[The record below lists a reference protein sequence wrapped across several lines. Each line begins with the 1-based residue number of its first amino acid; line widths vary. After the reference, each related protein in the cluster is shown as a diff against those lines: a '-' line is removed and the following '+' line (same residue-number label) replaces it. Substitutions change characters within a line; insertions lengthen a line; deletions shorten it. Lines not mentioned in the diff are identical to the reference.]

1 MRGRS
6 VRSHPGLTPALPA
19 LTRLLRTLCASPC
32 TAADILI
39 TTPLRLVFALKSNLV
54 SLATCEHLVLD
65 EADKL
70 FELNFL
76 EQTDEIL
83 AACGAGSASESG
95 TGSRVVRKGMFS
107 ATMPSTVEE
116 LAKGVMAGAG
126 SGMIRAIVGHKCVP
140 PSLLCISV
148 AIR

>member
-1 MRGRS
+1 M
-6 VRSHPGLTPALPA
+6 
-19 LTRLLRTLCASPC
+19 
-32 TAADILI
+32 
-39 TTPLRLVFALKSNLV
+39 
-54 SLATCEHLVLD
+54 
-65 EADKL
+65 
-70 FELNFL
+70 NFL

-83 AACGAGSASESG
+83 AACGAGSASVSG

-140 PSLLCISV
+140 HSLLCISA